1 MHDTWGSFAAFS
13 RNTSL
18 LSKTIRFTW
27 KHFHD
32 GIDHGDDD
40 DDDDDDD
47 DEGDDESLM
56 MSTFVHNW
64 IIIFIS
70 MRIMNLNQW
79 SKLTFFLKYQSVKCL
94 QIQIYLK
101 LFGGKFCQ

>member
-1 MHDTWGSFAAFS
+1 MNDTWGSFAAFS

-27 KHFHD
+27 KHFDD

-40 DDDDDDD
+40 YDDDDDDD
-47 DEGDDESLM
+47 GDDDEMTKVMM
-56 MSTFVHNW
+56 MSSFVHDW

-70 MRIMNLNQW
+70 MRIMNLNQL
-79 SKLTFFLKYQSVKCL
+79 SMLTFC
-94 QIQIYLK
+94 
-101 LFGGKFCQ
+101 